1 MKKTHAVLLGI
12 TLIAGLVLGA
22 CARPPT
28 EEMNKATEAVTR
40 AENNADALTYAGNT
54 LTRARDALNRMQ
66 TEADSK
72 RYDSAKTHAAEALAA
87 AEKAIADGQAGAAR
101 ARQEA
106 TAMVGA
112 LRPAIEETEQ
122 GIKAARSAKL
132 PLDFAVLDREID
144 DVRRN
149 ADQAEVALS
158 GDQYQEAL
166 DRGRNARA
174 GLNDIDQKLSSAVM
188 ATSRKK

>member
-1 MKKTHAVLLGI
+1 MKKTHAVFFGI

-22 CARPPT
+22 CAKPPV

-54 LTRARDALNRMQ
+54 LARARDALNRMQ

-72 RYDSAKTHAAEALAA
+72 RYDTAKTHAAEALAA

-106 TAMVGA
+106 TATVGA

-132 PLDFAVLDREID
+132 PLDFAALDREID

-166 DRGRNARA
+166 NRCRNARA